1 MRKTTL
7 AASLLFAVTLT
18 ASAGNKLQGTMTLK
32 DLQPFGTKDKEHKH
46 QAYDLS
52 FQAQGKN
59 YTCRTDSGK
68 STNATE
74 FVVGTD
80 MKYQIDGNKAKI
92 KTPQN
97 KELQCKIVR
106 VEAVP

>member
-52 FQAQGKN
+52 FQAEGKN
-59 YTCRTDSGK
+59 YTCRTDPGK
-68 STNATE
+68 STNATD

-92 KTPQN
+92 KTPQD

-106 VEAVP
+106 VEAGP

>member
-52 FQAQGKN
+52 FQAEGKN

-68 STNATE
+68 STNATD

-97 KELQCKIVR
+97 KELQCNIVR

>member
-1 MRKTTL
+1 MRKTTV
-7 AASLLFAVTLT
+7 AAFLLFAVTLT

-52 FQAQGKN
+52 FQAEGKN

-92 KTPQN
+92 KTPQD

-106 VEAVP
+106 VEAIP

>member
-52 FQAQGKN
+52 FQAEGKN

-92 KTPQN
+92 KTPQD

-106 VEAVP
+106 VEAIP